1 MKIIEK
7 HQSDDKQSYK
17 VLQLTDDNYVI
28 ETGIFKDFDTIH
40 LCVSSQIGCPIGC
53 KMCYNGVVNNY
64 YRNLTK
70 KEIIEQVQNIIDDLK
85 LMDNFENIWVSFM
98 GVGEPLLNYDNVIST
113 INYFDQKYNNFS
125 FAIATTLPQKKY
137 ISYLINDLK
146 NIKRFKLT
154 LSLHAATDKKRKQL
168 IPTHTSLADLRMAM
182 DLYKKY
188 GNHKCEW
195 NYLLLNNFNDGDEDY
210 DNLLKFIDIDDRIKI
225 SSYNEIEF
233 GNFQKANNERYK
245 KIHDML
251 DQKGIYNAKF
261 DSVGESIKV
270 GCGQMAAKKL
280 EKVRK
285 EI

>member
-137 ISYLINDLK
+137 ICYLINDLK

>member
-137 ISYLINDLK
+137 ICYLINDLK

-233 GNFQKANNERYK
+233 GNFQKSNNERYK